1 MPCKVML
8 VAITFI
14 AKQRQDVKFKFIIY
28 AEISAQDC
36 FMHLELHVIQSYS
49 FIFLRVVKFTWKAS
63 SSLSAF
69 FTPISIIL
77 AFFCKASSSL
87 FKVSLTFFSSA
98 NPSSMSNLK
107 SEPDCYHG
115 ILKLLSNL
123 SN

>member
-1 MPCKVML
+1 ML
-8 VAITFI
+8 LSTGNYML
-14 AKQRQDVKFKFIIY
+14 FKTV
-28 AEISAQDC
+28 
-36 FMHLELHVIQSYS
+36 HLS
-49 FIFLRVVKFTWKAS
+49 FPRVVKVTWKAS

-98 NPSSMSNLK
+98 SPSSMSNLK
-107 SEPDCYHG
+107 SESDCYHG

-123 SN
+123 SNLKSQLPKKLNISEEN